1 MSKIAHVDPR
11 SLNELISRVHYLKSF
26 IQFTDEDG
34 TAIQAAGPLLSQ
46 LLPIILDAVYT
57 HLLSFDI
64 TAKAFLPKQPE
75 QDEAGA
81 GAQSVEELSLNHP
94 NIKHRKNFLGQY
106 LVKLV
111 SNKDWSDA
119 SPFWRYL
126 DLVGVMHTGEP
137 GFKHRA
143 KRPEL
148 RVEFIHM
155 GLLLGWVEDLIAK
168 TVLEEESL
176 DLQTKTKVVRAFNKL
191 LWIQN
196 DLFARH
202 YVVDPA
208 TGSLP
213 KGSEAKKLLLATS
226 ANSTYANAGSLV
238 LAVGAAVLFLHS
250 HHSK

>member
-1 MSKIAHVDPR
+1 MPSKISRVDPH
-11 SLNELISRVHYLKSF
+11 SLTDLPSRVHYLKEF
-26 IQFTDEDG
+26 LQFTDEDG
-34 TAIQAAGPLLSQ
+34 AAIQSSAPLLSA
-46 LLPIILDAVYT
+46 LLPTILDTVYT

-64 TAKAFLPKQPE
+64 TAKAFVPKQPE
-75 QDEAGA
+75 QSGA
-81 GAQSVEELSLNHP
+81 GGAASVEELSLEHP
-94 NIKHRKNFLGQY
+94 NIKHRKGFLGQY
-106 LVKLV
+106 FVKLV

-155 GLLLGWVEDLIAK
+155 GLLLGWVEDLVADA
-168 TVLEEESL
+168 VLQEASL
-176 DLQTKTKVVRAFNKL
+176 DLQTKAKVIRAFNKL

-208 TGSLP
+208 SGTLP
-213 KGSEAKKLLLATS
+213 KGSEAKKLLLS
-226 ANSTYANAGSLV
+226 ASSDNKTLAIAGGV
-238 LAVGAAVLFLHS
+238 AAAVSAAVWLVRSLWS
-250 HHSK
+250 

>member
-1 MSKIAHVDPR
+1 MSKITHIDPR
-11 SLNELISRVHYLKSF
+11 SLSDLTARVHYLKSF

-34 TAIQAAGPLLSQ
+34 AAVQAAGPLLSQ
-46 LLPIILDAVYT
+46 LLPAILDAVYS

-75 QDEAGA
+75 QDAAGA
-81 GAQSVEELSLNHP
+81 GAQKVEELSLEHP
-94 NIKHRKNFLGQY
+94 NIKHRKDFLGQY
-106 LVKLV
+106 FVKLV

-155 GLLLGWVEDLIAK
+155 GLLLGWVEDLVAK

-176 DLQTKTKVVRAFNKL
+176 DLPTKTKVIRAFNKL

-208 TGSLP
+208 TGTLP
-213 KGSEAKKLLLATS
+213 KGSQASKLLLATS
-226 ANSTYANAGSLV
+226 SNSTYAIAGSV
-238 LAVGAAVLFLHS
+238 ALAVGATVLLLRCL
-250 HHSK
+250 